1 MVETEAIFLWDQL
14 AKEFY
19 YPSASVHTASNFGTE
34 FMKPALPLFPP
45 PIVEV
50 EDQHSTVLIHQ
61 PEACGAQILKVLF
74 QCVRRGKVVWYKRQR
89 SVTT

>member
-1 MVETEAIFLWDQL
+1 VVETVVIFLWDQT

-45 PIVEV
+45 PIVE
-50 EDQHSTVLIHQ
+50 DQHSTVLIRQ
-61 PEACGAQILKVLF
+61 PEACGGDQTLKVFF
-74 QCVRRGKVVWYKRQR
+74 QYVRREKVVWYKR
-89 SVTT
+89 